1 MNNSGGRF
9 LERFAGSG
17 DFQNQ
22 LNKSRQ
28 APRDFRN
35 APGDFTRDGNTNEF
49 NSSTTSSLSDVTG
62 TGSQTTS
69 SNNNFFSSK
78 QHSAENGVYSGRS
91 SYSAENGAYS
101 GRSSYSPANDQISE
115 QGDIDGSEFVN
126 RYASVNRNLQ
136 SGKSDGSS
144 IANKYVQNAKNNQT
158 FNVEAMDRQIRR
170 NPLYHNAKSELEGLL
185 TFGDKYRNSRENP
198 VSWNNPDSPKGVDKP
213 DFESIYNKTRDDIDG
228 IDI

>member
-28 APRDFRN
+28 APRDYRN

-62 TGSQTTS
+62 TGSQTRS
-69 SNNNFFSSK
+69 SNNKFFSSN
-78 QHSAENGVYSGRS
+78 QHSAENGVYSRK
-91 SYSAENGAYS
+91 
-101 GRSSYSPANDQISE
+101 SSYSPANDQISQ

-126 RYASVNRNLQ
+126 RYSSVNRNLQ
-136 SGKSDGSS
+136 EGRGDGSS
-144 IANKYVQNAKNNQT
+144 IANKYIQSARDNQT
-158 FNVEAMDRQIRR
+158 FDVEAMDRQIRR

-185 TFGDKYRNSRENP
+185 TYGDKYRNSRENP
-198 VSWNNPDSPKGVDKP
+198 LEWNNPTSPKAPESP
-213 DFESIYNKTRDDIDG
+213 DFGSIYDKTRKDIDS
-228 IDI
+228 IKI

>member
-22 LNKSRQ
+22 LNKSKQ
-28 APRDFRN
+28 APRDYRN
-35 APGDFTRDGNTNEF
+35 ASGDFTRDGNTNEF
-49 NSSTTSSLSDVTG
+49 SSNTTSSLSDVTG

-78 QHSAENGVYSGRS
+78 QHSAENGVYSR
-91 SYSAENGAYS
+91 
-101 GRSSYSPANDQISE
+101 RSSYSPANDQISK

-144 IANKYVQNAKNNQT
+144 IANKYVQNARNNQT
-158 FNVEAMDRQIRR
+158 FDVEAMDRQIRR

-198 VSWNNPDSPKGVDKP
+198 LSWNNPDSPKGVDKP
-213 DFESIYNKTRDDIDG
+213 DFESIYDKTRDDIDG

>member
-28 APRDFRN
+28 APKDFRN

-49 NSSTTSSLSDVTG
+49 SSNTTSSLSDVSG
-62 TGSQTTS
+62 TGSQTTA
-69 SNNNFFSSK
+69 SNNNFFSDK
-78 QHSAENGVYSGRS
+78 QHSAENGVYGK
-91 SYSAENGAYS
+91 
-101 GRSSYSPANDQISE
+101 RSSYSPVNDQISK

-136 SGKSDGSS
+136 GGNSDGSS
-144 IANKYVQNAKNNQT
+144 IANKYVQSARNNQT
-158 FNVEAMDRQIRR
+158 FDVEAMDRQIRR

-185 TFGDKYRNSRENP
+185 TYGDKYRNSRENP
-198 VSWNNPDSPKGVDKP
+198 LAWNNPDSPKPVDKP
-213 DFESIYNKTRDDIDG
+213 DFNSIYDKTRDDIDS